1 MLNEFFIQ
9 QPSLIL
15 TTMLKP
21 SEPLQVG
28 PCQRSSAWITCDMP
42 QARFEP
48 MHILGSP
55 FIE

>member
-15 TTMLKP
+15 ATMLKP